1 MERIYWYFAAAV
13 TMMLITSCNNDDSSI
28 DIAIENREILTTRVE
43 NSAQSQAILTD
54 YLRLEY
60 AEYFAEAG
68 TRSGYPDD
76 YADETDEMFKDYD
89 LSTQLVVTSDLRE
102 GIAYFV
108 PNLADEKEYL
118 AFYQDIYGN
127 ILSIKKIHVEN
138 DGDYSTVSFKRID
151 DSEFIS
157 AKGNMIQNTI
167 EFLSY
172 DKSVFG
178 QAVTRISP
186 SKGCSF
192 CLDLCSIPWSLGFG
206 YAHPLASV
214 GVTVAFAVLSLCIC

>member
-1 MERIYWYFAAAV
+1 MERIYWYFAAVV

-89 LSTQLVVTSDLRE
+89 LSTQLVVTSDSKK
-102 GIAYFV
+102 GKAYFIQ
-108 PNLADEKEYL
+108 NIADKNEFL
-118 AFYQDIYGN
+118 AFYQDKDGN
-127 ILSIKKIHVEN
+127 ILSIKKMITQI
-138 DGDYSTVSFKRID
+138 DGDCGTVSLKRID

-157 AKGNMIQNTI
+157 ARGNSKQNSMEI
-167 EFLSY
+167 LSY
-172 DKSVFG
+172 DESVFG
-178 QAVTRISP
+178 QATTRN
-186 SKGCSF
+186 GCSF
-192 CLDLCSIPWSLGFG
+192 CLWLCSIPWAAGATMCGGFVAGLIVELG
-206 YAHPLASV
+206 YQL
-214 GVTVAFAVLSLCIC
+214 LSEAIC